1 MRAMILAAGRGE
13 RLRPITDSI
22 PKPLVKVGGKELLLW
37 HLEKLK
43 DAGIFEVIVN
53 SAWLSDQ
60 IKAFLGDGKKF
71 GMSITHSQEPPGGL
85 ETLGGIVKALP
96 FFQGETFLVV
106 NGDTFIDVPYTFFT
120 KDIPLSGQALLF
132 LTDNP
137 KHHPQGD
144 FSLDKE
150 QRVVQGHDF
159 TFTGAAVYTPQIFS
173 AMKVQREPLRPL
185 FDRLIEKKSLYGKK
199 LAGNWFDVGTE
210 ERLRNTDAYIRA
222 KNLNRSDS

>member
-13 RLRPITDSI
+13 RLRPITDNI

-43 DAGIFEVIVN
+43 EAGIFEVIIN
-53 SAWLSDQ
+53 SAWLSEK
-60 IKAFLGDGKKF
+60 ILTFLGDAKSL

-96 FFQGETFLVV
+96 FFQDEPFLVV
-106 NGDTFIDVPYTFFT
+106 NGDTFIDIPYGFFLRS
-120 KDIPLSGQALLF
+120 IPLPGEALLF

-137 KHHPQGD
+137 KHHLQGD
-144 FSLDKE
+144 FSLDENK
-150 QRVVQGHDF
+150 RVVTGHDF

-173 AMKVQREPLRPL
+173 NIKLQRAPLRPL
-185 FDRLIEKKSLYGKK
+185 FDKLIEKKVLYGKK
-199 LAGNWFDVGTE
+199 LEGKWFDVGTV
-210 ERLRNTDAYIRA
+210 ERLHDTDAYIRA
-222 KNLNRSDS
+222 KTFNRSES